1 MILHWRSPLII
12 AHRGAS
18 AHAPENTLSAFKLA
32 IQKKA
37 DVIELDTKLTAD
49 EQVVVIHDQTVDRT
63 TDGSGRVNNLPLA
76 ALRELNAGAHF
87 GENFQNEPIPT
98 LEEVLEICAGKI
110 LFNIELT
117 NYQTPFDTLA
127 EKVSQLIARFDLE
140 NHLLVSSFHPIPLRR
155 FHKLSATIPIGFLA
169 KSGSAGFLSRSWL
182 GRAIVHYHVI
192 HPEKS
197 NVSPNL
203 VNKAHMSGQ
212 QVHPFTVNEPAEMVK
227 LFAMGVDGIITDDPA
242 LARQIIGTSKSD
254 LFDQFN

>member
-18 AHAPENTLSAFKLA
+18 AHAPENTLSAIKLA

-63 TDGSGRVNNLPLA
+63 TNGSGRVNNLPLA
-76 ALRELNAGAHF
+76 ALRELDAGAHF
-87 GENFQNEPIPT
+87 GEDFQNEPIPT
-98 LEEVLEICAGKI
+98 LEEVFEVCAGKTLFI
-110 LFNIELT
+110 LELT

-127 EKVSQLIARFDLE
+127 EKVSQLIAHFALK
-140 NHLLVSSFHPIPLRR
+140 NHILVSSFHHIPLRR
-155 FHKLSATIPIGFLA
+155 FHKLSPTIPIGFLA

-182 GRAIVHYHVI
+182 GRAVVHYHAI

-197 NVSPNL
+197 DVSPNL
-203 VNKAHMSGQ
+203 VKKAHKSGQ
-212 QVHPFTVNEPAEMVK
+212 RVHPFNVNEPEEMVE
-227 LFAMGVDGIITDDPA
+227 LFTMGVDGVITDDPA
-242 LARQIIGTSKSD
+242 LARQFFGASK
-254 LFDQFN
+254 